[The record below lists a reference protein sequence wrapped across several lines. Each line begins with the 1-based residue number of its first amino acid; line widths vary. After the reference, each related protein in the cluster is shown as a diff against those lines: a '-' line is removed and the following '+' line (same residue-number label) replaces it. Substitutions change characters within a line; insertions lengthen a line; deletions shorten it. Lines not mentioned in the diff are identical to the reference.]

1 MSALHQHCDIITV
14 TSSLWHHHCYTI
26 TVTSA
31 QFLVMSEMSEKPLDD
46 QVIRDQLSCH
56 VIGWKL
62 NSNEEFL
69 SSVCIN
75 KDNLT
80 EFQFFTKMTQ
90 INTNT
95 GYFLIVNQNNIKKIQ
110 SEETKVKCNKYRFP
124 KLERFVCFRKGGGA
138 LWKKKNREQ
147 SVWSVRPPPPHQVKN
162 AAPCLK
168 KLELQQ
174 HDNRNRYSR
183 FTLQS
188 TWHRNTTKT
197 TTPIVF
203 TSM

>member
-138 LWKKKNREQ
+138 LWTKEEQ
-147 SVWSVRPPPPHQVKN
+147 GAICLVCE
-162 AAPCLK
+162 AP
-168 KLELQQ
+168 
-174 HDNRNRYSR
+174 
-183 FTLQS
+183 
-188 TWHRNTTKT
+188 
-197 TTPIVF
+197 TTPP
-203 TSM
+203 S